1 MKSRCSLIPCKT
13 DCLHF
18 YKLKKKE
25 YDQKITSQLK
35 LSATIFKRDSSV
47 CVCIKK
53 NRYKVQ
59 TKSLMVVGICHC
71 LINPGDYFVQLNG
84 LNHIFFKTFRLY
96 FVRSLQSHL
105 SKMVWF
111 FYVFLRN
118 WTIDLTIKRILYFL
132 AWLFCTVS

>member
-1 MKSRCSLIPCKT
+1 MKSRCSLIPCKA

-18 YKLKKKE
+18 YKLKKKRILLQ
-25 YDQKITSQLK
+25 YLK
-35 LSATIFKRDSSV
+35 EIFP
-47 CVCIKK
+47 CVYVFKK

-59 TKSLMVVGICHC
+59 PKSLMVVGICHC
-71 LINPGDYFVQLNG
+71 LINPGDYFVELNG

-96 FVRSLQSHL
+96 FVRSLQSDL

-111 FYVFLRN
+111 FDVFLRN